1 MIQDRIAKGQS
12 IWLST
17 ALVTSFAFYLDGVDE
32 NGKKIEINDRMK
44 EKLKKLSRKFKE
56 NPASISGEQ
65 EIFGDV
71 VEQKI
76 FVDTF
81 TEIYQK
87 IEKEG
92 SVKTLDWLLA
102 MK

>member
-17 ALVTSFAFYLDGVDE
+17 ALVASFAFYLIEVDE
-32 NGKKIEINDRMK
+32 NGKQIEIVDRMK
-44 EKLKKLSRKFKE
+44 EKLKILSRKLKK
-56 NPASISGEQ
+56 NPAAISIEQ
-65 EIFGDV
+65 EVFGDV

-76 FVDTF
+76 FVETF
-81 TEIYQK
+81 SKIY
-87 IEKEG
+87 EKLTQEG
-92 SVKTLDWLLA
+92 SVMTLNWLLA